1 MSKIQKNKRKKKT
14 QIYQMER
21 HMEKIIIIKY
31 IVGGFISYYTNAIHN
46 VLNCI
51 GKLSTGVHQRCIY
64 IYTT

>member
-1 MSKIQKNKRKKKT
+1 
-14 QIYQMER
+14 MER